1 MPNPKKYKNRYITNL
16 PFEKENY
23 DRLNRFLPKGVTIS
37 DEINKFIEERG
48 QELEREQNNN
58 ISIEFSPIK
67 SIDYNDN
74 NNSNIRDTT
83 LDEYIPIYEDDSK
96 RFKKLYSMNQQ
107 ELAAYGHALNNHLTE
122 VSSIM
127 WSRFKVTAF
136 LNRQIDTKIVEKAKK
151 CVYSYGNNN
160 L

>member
-23 DRLNRFLPKGVTIS
+23 DRFNRFLPKGVTIS
-37 DEINKFIEERG
+37 DEINKFVEERG
-48 QELEREQNNN
+48 LELEREQNN

-67 SIDYNDN
+67 SIDYNN
-74 NNSNIRDTT
+74 NNEKNNGYDTT

-96 RFKKLYSMNQQ
+96 RFKKLYSMSQQ
-107 ELAAYGHALNNHLTE
+107 ELAAYGHAVDDHLTE

>member
-1 MPNPKKYKNRYITNL
+1 LVNNRKYKDRFLASL
-16 PFEKENY
+16 PTERENY
-23 DRLNRFLPKGVTIS
+23 YKLNRFLPKGVTMA

-48 QELEREQNNN
+48 QELEREQNN

-67 SIDYNDN
+67 SIDYDDN
-74 NNSNIRDTT
+74 NNNIRDTT

-96 RFKKLYSMNQQ
+96 RFKKLYSMNQK
-107 ELAAYGHALNNHLTE
+107 ELAEYGHTVNDHLTE

-136 LNRQIDTKIVEKAKK
+136 LNRQVDTKIVEKAKK
-151 CVYSYGNNN
+151 IVYGRVDNNHK
-160 L
+160 